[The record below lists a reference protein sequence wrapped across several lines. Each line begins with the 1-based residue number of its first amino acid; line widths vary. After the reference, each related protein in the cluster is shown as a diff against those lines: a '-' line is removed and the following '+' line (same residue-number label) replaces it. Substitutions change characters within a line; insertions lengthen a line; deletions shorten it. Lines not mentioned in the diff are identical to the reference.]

1 MQGRKDYNE
10 KRITCFQLS
19 SRIPKHNFYRRLK
32 ETLDLAFIYE
42 ATKQLYGPTGNPSI
56 DPVVFFK
63 FMLIGCLENITSDRK
78 LIEHCSLRMDMLYFL
93 GYNIDEPLPW
103 HSTLSRTRQ
112 LYPEALFELVFDKV
126 FSLCVANNMVAGRRV
141 AIDSAPVKANAS
153 MERLLEKQPNVP
165 GPKLVQSVEDQNGA
179 VDSIPKPSNRQA
191 ASVITAADHQ
201 LRRLKKHQQ
210 NLKSAPTTLGAS
222 NEKAQLLSNKTH
234 YSPTDPD
241 ARISIKPGKA
251 RKLNYHCSLAVDTA
265 EGVISHVQADFADG
279 RDSQCLPD
287 IALKLQQR
295 LAHNELRLEEILA
308 DTGYSN
314 GSNYALL
321 EQWKITSWIPVFG
334 HYKPQIEG
342 FPYDPE
348 GDQFTCSVGKR
359 LPFKTFATHA
369 DGGWL
374 KIYRADY
381 QDCKQCPLKPT
392 CVPKSQC
399 RQITRTAYDPFYR
412 RALERQQ
419 SRRGKR
425 RKRLRQRTVEPVL
438 GSLVEYYGLRKVNVR
453 GKAGA
458 HKVMLMAAVAFNL
471 KKYMKFTT
479 KSTLSQA
486 MALKV
491 EWSLASQG
499 TFLSFAVLF
508 NSASKRRRI
517 HFCFYEQ
524 MDKKR
529 CIKRSCAT
537 ATNV

>member
-1 MQGRKDYNE
+1 MQGRKRDHE
-10 KRITCFQLS
+10 KLVTHFQLS
-19 SRIPKHNFYRRLK
+19 SRIPKDNFYRRQK
-32 ETLDLAFIYE
+32 ETLDLRFLYE
-42 ATKQLYGPTGNPSI
+42 HTKDCYGSTGNPSI

-63 FMLIGCLENITSDRK
+63 FMLISYLENITSDRK

-112 LYPEALFELVFDKV
+112 LYPEALFELLFDKV
-126 FSLCVANNMVAGRRV
+126 FSLCVAHNMVAGRRV

-153 MERLLEKQPNVP
+153 METLLEKQPQRP
-165 GPKLVQSVEDQNGA
+165 GPKLVPQAEDQHGP
-179 VDSIPKPSNRQA
+179 VDSIPKLSPRQA

-201 LRRLKKHQQ
+201 LRRLAKRQQ
-210 NLKSAPTTLGAS
+210 NLQSAPTTLGAG
-222 NEKAQLLSNKTH
+222 NEKAKLLSNKTH

-279 RDSQCLPD
+279 RDSQSLPD
-287 IALKLQQR
+287 ITLKLQQR
-295 LAHNELRLEEILA
+295 LVHNELRLEELLA

-314 GSNYALL
+314 GGNYALL
-321 EQWKITSWIPVFG
+321 EQWNIMAWIPVFG
-334 HYKPQIEG
+334 KYKPQIED
-342 FPYDPE
+342 FPYDSKA
-348 GDQFTCSVGKR
+348 DHFTCSQGKR
-359 LPFKTFATHA
+359 LSFKTVDKNA

-374 KIYRADY
+374 KVYRADY
-381 QDCKQCPLKPT
+381 QDCQQCPLKPT

-399 RQITRTAYDPFYR
+399 RQIIRTAYEPFYR

-425 RKRLRQRTVEPVL
+425 MKRLRQRTVEPVL
-438 GSLVEYYGLRKVNVR
+438 GSLVDYYGLRKINVR

-458 HKVMLMAAVAFNL
+458 HKVMLMAAIAFNL

-479 KSTLSQA
+479 KSTVSQTI
-486 MALKV
+486 ALKV
-491 EWSLASQG
+491 EWSFASRD
-499 TFLSFAVLF
+499 TFLGFGVLF
-508 NSASKRRRI
+508 LN
-517 HFCFYEQ
+517 
-524 MDKKR
+524 
-529 CIKRSCAT
+529 
-537 ATNV
+537 

>member
-1 MQGRKDYNE
+1 MQGRKHDHE
-10 KRITCFQLS
+10 KLVTHFQLS
-19 SRIPKHNFYRRLK
+19 SHIPKHNFYRRLK
-32 ETLDLAFIYE
+32 ETLDFSFLYDH
-42 ATKQLYGPTGNPSI
+42 TKELYGSTGNPSI

-63 FMLIGCLENITSDRK
+63 FMLISYLENITSDRK
-78 LIEHCSLRMDMLYFL
+78 LVEHCSMRMDMLYFL

-112 LYPEALFELVFDKV
+112 LYPEALFELIFDKV

-153 MERLLEKQPNVP
+153 MERLLEKQPDRP
-165 GPKLVQSVEDQNGA
+165 GPKLLQPAENQHEPVAST
-179 VDSIPKPSNRQA
+179 PKSSNCQA
-191 ASVITAADHQ
+191 APVITVADHQ
-201 LRRLKKHQQ
+201 LRRLAKHQQ
-210 NLKSAPTTLGAS
+210 NLKNAPTTPGAG

-241 ARISIKPGKA
+241 ARISVKPGKA

-287 IALKLQQR
+287 ITRKLQQR
-295 LAHNELRLEEILA
+295 LSHNELRLEEILA

-321 EQWKITSWIPVFG
+321 EQWKITGYIPVFG
-334 HYKPQIEG
+334 QYKPLIEG

-348 GDQFTCSVGKR
+348 GDYFTCSAGKR
-359 LPFKTFATHA
+359 LVFKTFSTNA

-374 KIYRADY
+374 KVYRADY
-381 QDCKQCPLKPT
+381 QDCQQCPLKPT

-412 RALERQQ
+412 RALDRQQ
-419 SRRGKR
+419 SRRGQR
-425 RKRLRQRTVEPVL
+425 MKRLRQRTVEPVL
-438 GSLVEYYGLRKVNVR
+438 GSLVDYYGLRKVNVR

-479 KSTLSQA
+479 KSTVCQVI
-486 MALKV
+486 ALKV
-491 EWSLASQG
+491 EWSLASQSP
-499 TFLSFAVLF
+499 FLGFIRLF
-508 NSASKRRRI
+508 FN
-517 HFCFYEQ
+517 
-524 MDKKR
+524 
-529 CIKRSCAT
+529 
-537 ATNV
+537 

>member
-1 MQGRKDYNE
+1 MQGRKEYIE
-10 KRITCFQLS
+10 KQITCFQLS
-19 SRIPKHNFYRRLK
+19 SRVPKHNFYRRLE
-32 ETLDLAFIYE
+32 ETLDLTFIYE
-42 ATKQLYGPTGNPSI
+42 VTKQLYGHTGNPSI

-78 LIEHCSLRMDMLYFL
+78 LVEHCSLRMDMLYFL

-112 LYPEALFELVFDKV
+112 LYPEALFEAVFDKV
-126 FSLCVANNMVAGRRV
+126 FSLCVASNMVAGRRV

-153 MERLLEKQPNVP
+153 MERLLEKQPNLP
-165 GPKLVQSVEDQNGA
+165 GPRLVPSAEDQNEP
-179 VDSIPKPSNRQA
+179 VPSIAPLSPRQA

-210 NLKSAPTTLGAS
+210 NLKSAPTTLGAG
-222 NEKAQLLSNKTH
+222 NEKAKLLSNKTH

-279 RDSQCLPD
+279 RDSQYLPD

-295 LAHNELRLEEILA
+295 LAANELRLEEVLA

-321 EQWKITSWIPVFG
+321 EGWKITGWIPVFG
-334 HYKPQIEG
+334 HFKPQIEG
-342 FPYDPE
+342 FPYDSE
-348 GDQFTCSVGKR
+348 GDYFTCSAGKR
-359 LPFKTFATHA
+359 LSFKTFATHA
-369 DGGWL
+369 ETGLL
-374 KIYRADY
+374 KVYRADY
-381 QDCKQCPLKPT
+381 QDCKQCALKPT

-399 RQITRTAYDPFYR
+399 RQIIRTAYDPFYR

-425 RKRLRQRTVEPVL
+425 MKKLRQRTVEPVL
-438 GSLVEYYGLRKVNVR
+438 GSLVEYTGLRKINVR

-458 HKVMLMAAVAFNL
+458 HKVMLMAAIAFNV
-471 KKYMKFTT
+471 KKYMKFIT
-479 KSTLSQA
+479 KSTLGQA
-486 MALKV
+486 IALKV
-491 EWSLASQG
+491 EWSLPFG
-499 TFLSFAVLF
+499 DTFLGLGVLF
-508 NSASKRRRI
+508 LN
-517 HFCFYEQ
+517 
-524 MDKKR
+524 
-529 CIKRSCAT
+529 
-537 ATNV
+537 

>member
-1 MQGRKDYNE
+1 MQGRKRDHE
-10 KRITCFQLS
+10 KLITHFQLS
-19 SRIPKHNFYRRLK
+19 SRIPKDNFYRRLK
-32 ETLDLAFIYE
+32 ETLDLTFLYE
-42 ATKQLYGPTGNPSI
+42 HTKACYGSTGNPSI

-63 FMLIGCLENITSDRK
+63 FMLIGYLENITSDRK
-78 LIEHCSLRMDMLYFL
+78 LIEHCSMRMDMLYFL
-93 GYNIDEPLPW
+93 GYNLDELLPW

-112 LYPEALFELVFDKV
+112 LYPEALFELLFDKV

-153 MERLLEKQPNVP
+153 MERLLEKEPQRP
-165 GPKLVQSVEDQNGA
+165 GPKLLPQTEDHNGA
-179 VDSIPKPSNRQA
+179 VDLVPKLSKRQA
-191 ASVITAADHQ
+191 APIITAADHQ
-201 LRRLKKHQQ
+201 LRQLKKRQQ
-210 NLKSAPTTLGAS
+210 NLQSAPTTLGAS

-251 RKLNYHCSLAVDTA
+251 RKLNYNCSLAVDTA

-279 RDSQCLPD
+279 RDSQTLPD
-287 IALKLQQR
+287 ITLKIRQR
-295 LAHNELRLEEILA
+295 LAHNELRLEELLA

-321 EQWKITSWIPVFG
+321 EQWNITGWIPVFG
-334 HYKPQIEG
+334 QYKPQIEG

-348 GDQFTCSVGKR
+348 DDHFTCSQGKR
-359 LPFKTFATHA
+359 LVFKTFDKNA

-374 KIYRADY
+374 KVYRADY

-399 RQITRTAYDPFYR
+399 RQIIRTAYDPFYR

-425 RKRLRQRTVEPVL
+425 MKRLRSATIEPAL
-438 GSLVEYYGLRKVNVR
+438 GSLVDYYGLRKINVR

-479 KSTLSQA
+479 KSTISQA
-486 MALKV
+486 IALKV
-491 EWSLASQG
+491 EWSLAPED
-499 TFLSFAVLF
+499 TFLGFAMLF
-508 NSASKRRRI
+508 LN
-517 HFCFYEQ
+517 
-524 MDKKR
+524 
-529 CIKRSCAT
+529 
-537 ATNV
+537 

>member
-1 MQGRKDYNE
+1 MSHCPDLR
-10 KRITCFQLS
+10 
-19 SRIPKHNFYRRLK
+19 SRSNREVR
-32 ETLDLAFIYE
+32 
-42 ATKQLYGPTGNPSI
+42 
-56 DPVVFFK
+56 
-63 FMLIGCLENITSDRK
+63 
-78 LIEHCSLRMDMLYFL
+78 
-93 GYNIDEPLPW
+93 

-153 MERLLEKQPNVP
+153 LERLLEKQPKRP
-165 GPKLVQSVEDQNGA
+165 EPKLFRPDEEHNESVEA
-179 VDSIPKPSNRQA
+179 IPQPTTRQT

-201 LRRLKKHQQ
+201 LRRLAKHQQ
-210 NLKSAPTTLGAS
+210 NLKSAPTALGAG

-234 YSPTDPD
+234 YSPTDAD
-241 ARISIKPGKA
+241 ARISVKPGKA

-279 RDSQCLPD
+279 RDSQYLPD

-295 LAHNELRLEEILA
+295 LGRNQMRLEEILA

-321 EQWKITSWIPVFG
+321 ERWKITGWIPVFG

-342 FPYDPE
+342 FPYDLD
-348 GDQFTCSVGKR
+348 GDYFTCSAGKR
-359 LPFKTFATHA
+359 LPFKTFDTHA

-381 QDCKQCPLKPT
+381 QDCKQCPLKPS

-399 RQITRTAYDPFYR
+399 RQITRTAYDAFYR
-412 RALERQQ
+412 RAWERQQ

-425 RKRLRQRTVEPVL
+425 MKRLRQRTVEPVL
-438 GSLVEYYGLRKVNVR
+438 GSLVEYYGLRKINVR

-479 KSTLSQA
+479 QSIVSRAK
-486 MALKV
+486 ALKV
-491 EWSLASQG
+491 EWSLASKD
-499 TFLSFAVLF
+499 TFAGFAVLF
-508 NSASKRRRI
+508 FN
-517 HFCFYEQ
+517 
-524 MDKKR
+524 
-529 CIKRSCAT
+529 
-537 ATNV
+537 